1 MSGSASWASEKL
13 VCIAGSSEVAI
24 HAARVQ
30 DAARIEALLDPR
42 TQRGE
47 RAALRLED
55 GHDAA
60 QRCPA
65 ADQRGVPAESGKRG
79 ADRRRAAIIVAPAAA
94 DGEPDEAA
102 APIEEM
108 SGLDL
113 AGQRGGQRPRAP
125 RRQRQPPDYAFAVIA
140 QQCDVGDLAP
150 DQRRV
155 GAVQLLGGAEPGE
168 L

>member
-55 GHDAA
+55 GHDAP

-65 ADQRGVPAESGKRG
+65 ADQRGVPAESRKRG
-79 ADRRRAAIIVAPAAA
+79 ADPRPPPIIVAPAAPPPHPHPA
-94 DGEPDEAA
+94 ATPTDENTPLTPT
-102 APIEEM
+102 AP
-108 SGLDL
+108 
-113 AGQRGGQRPRAP
+113 
-125 RRQRQPPDYAFAVIA
+125 
-140 QQCDVGDLAP
+140 
-150 DQRRV
+150 
-155 GAVQLLGGAEPGE
+155 
-168 L
+168 